1 MEVRKFVT
9 IVEEVCQEA
18 GKKVSPPHRKV
29 ASIAVLKN
37 PLAGRY
43 AERLDVLIEIGA
55 NMGTDLTHRAIQAL
69 GMDPGE
75 IHSFGKAAI
84 VGIEGE
90 REHAA
95 AILHP
100 ELGQS
105 MRKVLQAGKAII
117 PSTKKVA
124 GPGTAIDVP
133 LHYKD
138 EMKVR
143 SHYDAMEVRVED
155 APRPDEILVVVALTD
170 SGRPLAR
177 VPGLTL
183 EEVLQGGGWE
193 AAAWQKT

>member
-1 MEVRKFVT
+1 MEVRKFVM
-9 IVEEVCQEA
+9 IVEEVFQEA
-18 GKKVSPPHRKV
+18 GKRISPPHRKV
-29 ASIAVLKN
+29 ASLAVVKN

-43 AERLDVLIEIGA
+43 AEKLDELIEIGA
-55 NMGTDLTHRAIQAL
+55 KMGTELTQRAIQAL
-69 GMDPGE
+69 GTEPE
-75 IHSFGKAAI
+75 KIHSFGKAAI
-84 VGIEGE
+84 VGTEGE

-105 MRKVLQAGKAII
+105 MRKVLKAGKAII
-117 PSTKKVA
+117 PSVKKVA
-124 GPGTAIDVP
+124 GPGTTIDVP

-138 EMKVR
+138 EMRVR

-155 APRPDEILVVVALTD
+155 APRPDEILIAVAFTD

-183 EEVLQGGGWE
+183 EEFLQKG
-193 AAAWQKT
+193 

>member
-9 IVEEVCQEA
+9 IMEETCREL
-18 GKKVSPPHRKV
+18 GKEISSPHRKI
-29 ASIAVLKN
+29 ASIAVVKN
-37 PLAGRY
+37 PCVGRY
-43 AERLDVLIEIGA
+43 VEKLDELIEIGA
-55 NMGTDLTHRAIQAL
+55 KMGTELTQRAIKAL
-69 GMDPGE
+69 GVSPE
-75 IHSFGKAAI
+75 QIHSFGKAAI
-84 VGIEGE
+84 VGTDGE
-90 REHAA
+90 LEHAA

-105 MRKVLQAGKAII
+105 MRKVLNAGKAII

-124 GPGTAIDVP
+124 VAGTTIDVP

-143 SHYDAMEVRVED
+143 SHYDAMEVRVGD
-155 APRPDEILVVVALTD
+155 APRANETLIVVAFTD

-183 EEVLQGGGWE
+183 QEVLPRS
-193 AAAWQKT
+193 

>member
-1 MEVRKFVT
+1 MEVRKFVM
-9 IVEEVCQEA
+9 IIEEVCQEA
-18 GKKVSPPHRKV
+18 GKQVSPPHRKV
-29 ASIAVLKN
+29 ASLAVVKN

-43 AERLDVLIEIGA
+43 AEKLDELIEIGA
-55 NMGTDLTHRAIQAL
+55 KMGTELTQRAVQAL
-69 GMDPGE
+69 GTEPGK

-84 VGIEGE
+84 VGTEGE

-105 MRKVLQAGKAII
+105 MRKVLKAGKAII
-117 PSTKKVA
+117 PSAKKVA
-124 GPGTAIDVP
+124 GPGTTIDVP

-138 EMKVR
+138 EMRVR

-155 APRPDEILVVVALTD
+155 APRPDEILIAVAFTD

-183 EEVLQGGGWE
+183 EEFLQKG
-193 AAAWQKT
+193 